1 MAFCCVLTVQVHL
14 FKLELKGPLE
24 TGPVA
29 LQDQRAVMGNLP
41 TQEWEED
48 TSEKQLLAS
57 PCIGKSKLQVLGCSV
72 SRVQLFNILYSTDDG

>member
-57 PCIGKSKLQVLGCSV
+57 PCIGKSKLQEKQWICVEVAALT
-72 SRVQLFNILYSTDDG
+72 QH

>member
-1 MAFCCVLTVQVHL
+1 
-14 FKLELKGPLE
+14 
-24 TGPVA
+24 
-29 LQDQRAVMGNLP
+29 MGNLP

-72 SRVQLFNILYSTDDG
+72 SRVQLFNILYSTADG